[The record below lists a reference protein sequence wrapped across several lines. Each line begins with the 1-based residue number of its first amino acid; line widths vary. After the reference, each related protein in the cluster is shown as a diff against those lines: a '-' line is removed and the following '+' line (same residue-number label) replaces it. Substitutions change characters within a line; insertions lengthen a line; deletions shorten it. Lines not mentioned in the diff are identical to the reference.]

1 MSMRRCAC
9 GSVALPL
16 VVILLAGVA
25 PASGQTPGAAAPTA
39 ATPASLA
46 RVRQALAE
54 PVAAKFDAAQPEPL
68 PYFPEQPFWTRRRI
82 GIAIGIAG
90 AATAATVALF
100 KEKELRGIKSDLE
113 ELPPGS
119 NDAWAAMREEADL
132 VMKERNFWMAAAIGV
147 GGVTAAYAIALRSY
161 EIPIV
166 RPPRTATPGS
176 RRATVGLR
184 PLSTMRG
191 LALRL
196 SF

>member
-16 VVILLAGVA
+16 VVILLAGA
-25 PASGQTPGAAAPTA
+25 SPASGQTASAAATTA

-54 PVAAKFDAAQPEPL
+54 PGGAKFDVAQPDPL

-82 GIAIGIAG
+82 GIAIGIGA

-100 KEKELRGIKSDLE
+100 KEKELRGLKSDLE
-113 ELPPGS
+113 DLPAGS
-119 NDAWAAMREEADL
+119 NDQWAALRDEADL

-147 GGVTAAYAIALRSY
+147 GGFTAAYAIALRSY

-166 RPPRTATPGS
+166 RPPRTATPGA

-191 LALRL
+191 LTLRL

>member
-1 MSMRRCAC
+1 MSKRRCAC

-16 VVILLAGVA
+16 VVSLLAGTA
-25 PASGQTPGAAAPTA
+25 PASAQTPNAAATTA
-39 ATPASLA
+39 VTPASLT

-54 PVAAKFDAAQPEPL
+54 PGGARFDAAQPEPP
-68 PYFPEQPFWTRRRI
+68 PYAPEQPFWTRRRV
-82 GIAIGIAG
+82 GIAVGIAA

-113 ELPPGS
+113 GLPPGA
-119 NDAWAAMREEADL
+119 NDDWAALREEADL
-132 VMKERNFWMAAAIGV
+132 VMKERNFWLAAAIGV
-147 GGVTAAYAIALRSY
+147 GGVTAGYAIALRSY

-166 RPPRTATPGS
+166 RPPRTTTPGA

-184 PLSTMRG
+184 PTMRG
-191 LALRL
+191 LLLRW